1 MKRINNME
9 VSDSYL
15 TPSKVMLVE
24 SSTGVNLVNRYAAT
38 KSSPQD
44 LIALAMEI
52 EKADNFVKANAK
64 NKLHVIAEQMRFLKN
79 QAQKVLIE
87 AKEND
92 MLHHAA
98 CNFVKHPGNIY
109 HLYEKPSG
117 QFYFSMLSPEE
128 WGDGAPLQVYKGSY
142 RLEHDQS
149 WTPVSQ
155 IKAKDAE
162 LNVFDKF
169 LFKNQTLPLNSLEVM
184 SIDY

>member
-9 VSDSYL
+9 INDSYNA
-15 TPSKVMLVE
+15 PSKVMLVE
-24 SSTGVNLVNRYAAT
+24 SSNSGMKLVNRYAAT
-38 KSSPQD
+38 KSSTQD

-52 EKADNFVKANAK
+52 EKADNFVKANAR
-64 NKLHVIAEQMRFLKN
+64 NKLHIIAEQMRFLKD

-98 CNFVKHPGNIY
+98 CNFVKHPGNVY
-109 HLYEKPSG
+109 HLYEKSSG

-128 WGDGAPLQVYKGSY
+128 WGDNAPLQLYKGSY

-155 IKAKDAE
+155 IKSKDAE
-162 LNVFDKF
+162 LNIFDKF
-169 LFKNQTLPLNSLEVM
+169 LCKNQALNPLEVM